1 MPGGSTGA
9 AALHVARTTCRR
21 AERVLVGLSRQE
33 EVGTQAIAFIN
44 RLSDCFFIFSRWV
57 SCTMGE
63 KEILWDPGSS
73 VNKDWK
79 WK

>member
-1 MPGGSTGA
+1 MSAIGRLLTTRGSA
-9 AALHVARTTCRR
+9 P
-21 AERVLVGLSRQE
+21 
-33 EVGTQAIAFIN
+33 QAIAFIN

-63 KEILWDPGSS
+63 EEVLWDPGSS

-79 WK
+79 WE